1 MDDKGSSKT
10 NKYRIKTK
18 PFYEKVLK
26 KPNNENV
33 KNTHKEIKTELKKA
47 KKDYYDIKFAEHINN
62 AGKTWGTITQIL
74 GKQKS
79 INQSPKELVV
89 NNRKIIDN
97 KQKANSFN
105 EFFTGLAEGLINKLH
120 AQETDMEVVPPLSSP
135 QLPKPSKLPELT
147 YQNFVIELGK

>member
-79 INQSPKELVV
+79 INQSPKELMV

-105 EFFTGLAEGLINKLH
+105 EYFTGVAEGLINN
-120 AQETDMEVVPPLSSP
+120 APINVNPPPPPLPGTTSDVAP
-135 QLPKPSKLPELT
+135 
-147 YQNFVIELGK
+147 